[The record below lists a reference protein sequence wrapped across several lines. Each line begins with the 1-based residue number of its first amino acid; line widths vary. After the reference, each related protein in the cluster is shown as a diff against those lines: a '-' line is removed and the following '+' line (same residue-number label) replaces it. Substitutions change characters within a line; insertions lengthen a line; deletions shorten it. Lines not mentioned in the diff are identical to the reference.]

1 MDHIKRRARGAK
13 PRIEDGKHSRLAN
26 HVLHSM
32 DLAIEE
38 RIENGLGRAGA
49 KIVPFE
55 IKSING
61 MKLILRPRMKFFK
74 ISLASFSAFAKLATA
89 GRNDAKS

>member
-38 RIENGLGRAGA
+38 RIENGIGRAGA

-61 MKLILRPRMKFFK
+61 MKLILRPRMKFLK
-74 ISLASFSAFAKLATA
+74 IILAWISAYVIFSTA
-89 GRNDAKS
+89 GRNKANS